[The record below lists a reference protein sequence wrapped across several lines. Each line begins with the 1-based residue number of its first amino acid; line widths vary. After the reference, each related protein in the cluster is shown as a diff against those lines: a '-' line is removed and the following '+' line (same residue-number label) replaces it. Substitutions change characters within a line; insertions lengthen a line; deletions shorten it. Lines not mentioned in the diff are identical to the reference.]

1 MMIFGLTSLKGCRE
15 GKASLLGEGVLGYA
29 VSEEEELFIESR
41 LQSSARSPNG
51 TQCPAGLTI
60 LNAFREM

>member
-1 MMIFGLTSLKGCRE
+1 LAGVVPTEAAVDYIQSPDVCSLKGCRE

-41 LQSSARSPNG
+41 L
-51 TQCPAGLTI
+51 
-60 LNAFREM
+60 

>member
-41 LQSSARSPNG
+41 HLE
-51 TQCPAGLTI
+51 C
-60 LNAFREM
+60 F